1 MKTQLVKKIV
11 KEGLPKSKIA
21 SEEMPK
27 AKKGKQSQ
35 GEEKDS
41 MLTE

>member
-1 MKTQLVKKIV
+1 MKTQPVKRIA
-11 KEGLPKSKIA
+11 KEGLPKSKIV

-27 AKKGKQSQ
+27 AKKGKETK

>member
-1 MKTQLVKKIV
+1 MKTQPVKKIV